1 MAVAAVAHHSQQQHV
16 QLAGGFLHHHKISSG
31 DPLNSQSTTS
41 HSSHPAHSGHLV
53 NGTILKTALTNP
65 SEVSPNLFLYFP
77 LSIARAGRR
86 LSLDEYRQSALCLSG
101 IARIYNFTKSLTAER
116 NDLFSMV
123 SDKSES
129 QVTRIVLP
137 SPGVFSPRLLRN
149 LSTRGQGTSTLVPWL
164 PSNVSLRARGRVR
177 DATNARFHAMC
188 PPDNTRKLARDM
200 RKIPSIPWDFS
211 ISSPSG

>member
-1 MAVAAVAHHSQQQHV
+1 MGGISSGGNIGGVNGSGSLGGSKSTMGSTMLDKHMAVAAVAHHSQQQHV
-16 QLAGGFLHHHKISSG
+16 QLAGGFLHHQKISSG

-123 SDKSES
+123 SDKSEKS
-129 QVTRIVLP
+129 RVSSFLLP
-137 SPGVFSPRLLRN
+137 VCFHPG
-149 LSTRGQGTSTLVPWL
+149 
-164 PSNVSLRARGRVR
+164 
-177 DATNARFHAMC
+177 C
-188 PPDNTRKLARDM
+188 
-200 RKIPSIPWDFS
+200 
-211 ISSPSG
+211 